1 MKAIITLF
9 LISIVITQLQAQSSK
24 VEKLLTKGTW
34 LIEEENEMI
43 IPDEDLFKIVF
54 KKDKTVEVSKFGSD
68 EKSRGAWELGS
79 DNKSLKCSMEN
90 YTMLEVEISA
100 INAKSLKMMREGVIS
115 VFKNVSKNYKLP
127 KKEYSKTLLGTWLLS
142 NRDGIN
148 TEDLGELIQFN
159 SDGTSFS
166 NFKEVNAKWYSKK
179 DFLIINFGFTEI
191 VKYDISA
198 DGKKL
203 IIQNQYANLELVKT
217 DKKLIIDKNKFYD
230 IKKDEIIEFGSY
242 FTNDESPPFD
252 EHMPKVDVNYNY
264 KMSDF
269 IGSWKVISI
278 DESLMFERDL
288 ALILDSNGN
297 YKVVENGIEERTGKW
312 EMNDNK
318 IMLYGKDQLETVYN
332 ASFSNDLLQLS
343 DYNGI
348 LSLKRTQ

>member
-1 MKAIITLF
+1 

-24 VEKLLTKGTW
+24 VEKILTKGTW

-68 EKSRGAWELGS
+68 EKSRGAWELGI

-90 YTMLEVEISA
+90 YSIMDVEISA
-100 INAKSLKMMREGVIS
+100 INAKNLKMMREGVIS
-115 VFKNVSKNYKLP
+115 TFKNVSKNYKLP
-127 KKEYSKTLLGTWLLS
+127 KKEYSKTLIGTWLLS
-142 NRDGIN
+142 KRDGMNI
-148 TEDLGELIQFN
+148 EDLGELIQFN

-179 DFLIINFGFTEI
+179 DFLIIDFGFTEI
-191 VKYDISA
+191 VKYDITP

-217 DKKLIIDKNKFYD
+217 DKKLIIEKNSFD
-230 IKKDEIIEFGSY
+230 GKKTDEKIEFGSY
-242 FTNDESPPFD
+242 FINNEWPPFD
-252 EHMPKVDVNYNY
+252 EHMPKADVNNNY

-278 DESLMFERDL
+278 DESPMFERDL

-297 YKVVENGIEERTGKW
+297 YKVVENGIEERAGKW

-318 IMLYGKDQLETVYN
+318 MMLYGKDQLETVYN

-348 LSLKRTQ
+348 LSLKRNQ